1 MFFYQND
8 IQSPLQSIKDAR
20 LEAHQV
26 RLFIKRDDLIHP
38 FLSGNK
44 FRKLK
49 YNLLEMKRLG
59 KAGLITFGGAFS
71 NHIHAVAAA
80 GQLLNIPTV
89 GIIRGEHPFPK
100 LSGFRSSTVLNAT
113 LAFAEQCSMTLHFV
127 SRFDYRDKAL
137 IFKDLERQY
146 PNHYWLP
153 EGGTNTLALRG
164 AAEIVP
170 EIINALGTQPDYICL
185 PCGTGGTTAG
195 VVSAATILTKPIK
208 VLGFSALKGDFLEHD
223 VLELLKQAKKDKIGI
238 YTEGGVFEEKN
249 QWSIQTDYHF
259 GGYAKWTTLLIDF
272 INDFKQQH
280 GIALDPIY
288 TGKMLYG
295 VFDLIE
301 KGFFPKNTTLV
312 AVHTGGL
319 QGIEGFNAR
328 FGDLI
333 HL

>member
-1 MFFYQND
+1 MFFYLND

-20 LEAHQV
+20 LEAHKV

-38 FLSGNK
+38 SVSGNK
-44 FRKLK
+44 LRKLK
-49 YNLLEMKRLG
+49 YNLLEMKRLD
-59 KAGLITFGGAFS
+59 KKGLITFGGAFS

-80 GQLLNIPTV
+80 GQLFDIPTV
-89 GIIRGEHPFPK
+89 GIIRGEQP
-100 LSGFRSSTVLNAT
+100 SVLNAT
-113 LAFAEQCSMTLHFV
+113 LAFAKQCGMTLHFV
-127 SRFDYRDKAL
+127 SRAKYRN
-137 IFKDLERQY
+137 KDLIIKDLQTTY

-153 EGGTNTLALRG
+153 EGGTNPLALQG

-170 EIINALGTQPDYICL
+170 EIIEALGAHPDYICL
-185 PCGTGGTTAG
+185 ACGTGGTTAG
-195 VVSAATILTKPIK
+195 IVSAATTLPKPIN
-208 VLGFSALKGDFLEHD
+208 VLGFAALKGDFLENE
-223 VLELLKQAKKDKIGI
+223 VLVLLKQAQIAD
-238 YTEGGVFEEKN
+238 YTVEERNPDSFGKGGVFEEKK

-259 GGYAKWTTLLIDF
+259 GGYAKWTTPLIDF

-301 KGFFPKNTTLV
+301 KGFFPKNTTIV

-333 HL
+333 KL